1 MRVSSLGIF
10 GARHSLTDV
19 ARWAEQDAAL
29 AHPHRVCRQAN
40 ALYAMAIADA
50 VHVPGAAEDV
60 HRRIAGWAEETHA
73 DAALVEVVEGSATTP
88 PPDYVT
94 QQGWVLIA
102 FQNALWQLL
111 HAPIL
116 EEAVVDTVM
125 RGHRHQPGDLRG
137 APRCS
142 AWPVGGSRTMGRLPA
157 RMPPRSKAE
166 ACRQAPAQAV
176 LADRRIGIGGGSDS
190 PLASCM
196 VLTPAAAATL
206 RSCLRQY
213 LAQVPGPVL
222 PVQKQRRRSGL
233 QIASSASRTALR
245 RGVVTRRPYLER
257 LRIKQPSGCA
267 ALRESVD
274 AACTASPEYRI
285 TQIRGPLRVRPG
297 NGQETL
303 ARAFELAALSGP
315 LRGGDAG
322 DDDRVGTR

>member
-111 HAPIL
+111 HAPTL

-125 RGHRHQPGDLRG
+125 RGGDTDTNQAICG
-137 APRCS
+137 ALLG
-142 AWPVGGSRTMGRLPA
+142 AVHGR
-157 RMPPRSKAE
+157 
-166 ACRQAPAQAV
+166 
-176 LADRRIGIGGGSDS
+176 
-190 PLASCM
+190 
-196 VLTPAAAATL
+196 
-206 RSCLRQY
+206 
-213 LAQVPGPVL
+213 
-222 PVQKQRRRSGL
+222 
-233 QIASSASRTALR
+233 
-245 RGVVTRRPYLER
+245 
-257 LRIKQPSGCA
+257 
-267 ALRESVD
+267 
-274 AACTASPEYRI
+274 
-285 TQIRGPLRVRPG
+285 
-297 NGQETL
+297 
-303 ARAFELAALSGP
+303 
-315 LRGGDAG
+315 
-322 DDDRVGTR
+322 